1 MKRAPKV
8 IADIGAIDIYK
19 FYCES
24 TGNPLKLSQKE
35 YTNILKIFYSRI
47 FDKLIYK
54 GIEFT
59 MPYRL
64 GNLRV
69 KKQKVKIRLKADGSL
84 DKSSLRPNWKE
95 CRDLWTRIYADKTW
109 EEVKNTKGKPMVYH
123 ENKHTNR
130 FAHGWHWDK
139 TTCTVKNNT
148 AYSLDIAR
156 DVDRKLAGVLKS
168 GNTEVDYSLY

>member
-1 MKRAPKV
+1 MKRAPKI
-8 IADIGAIDIYK
+8 IADYSAIDIYK
-19 FYCES
+19 FYCEN

-35 YTNILKIFYSRI
+35 YTAILKSFYLKV

-69 KKQKVKIRLKADGSL
+69 KKQKINFRIKADGSL
-84 DKSSLRPNWKE
+84 DKSRLRPDWKG
-95 CRDLWTRIYADKTW
+95 CRDLWNRIYSDKQW
-109 EEVKNTKGKPMVYH
+109 EEIRLIKNKPMVYH

-130 FAHGWHWDK
+130 FAYGWHWDK

-156 DVDRKLAGVLKS
+156 DVDRKLAKVLKS
-168 GNTEVDYSLY
+168 NNTEVDYSLY